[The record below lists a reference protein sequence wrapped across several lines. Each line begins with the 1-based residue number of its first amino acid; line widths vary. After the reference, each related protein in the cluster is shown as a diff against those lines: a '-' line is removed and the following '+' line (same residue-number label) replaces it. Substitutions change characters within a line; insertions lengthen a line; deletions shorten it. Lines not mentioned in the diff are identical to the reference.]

1 MLDLIIK
8 NGSCYINKDL
18 KDQDIGIKDGK
29 ITKIG
34 KIDTESKETIDAKGL
49 IVLPGCIDTQ
59 THFREPGST
68 DTEDLHSG
76 SRAAVAGGITAVFE
90 MPNTNPP
97 TSTKKEFQ
105 KKLDLAKERMYC
117 NYAFYFGATADNADD
132 LADLK
137 NLEGCCGIKLFAG
150 SSTGNLL
157 VAEEK
162 DIEIVFQNSSK
173 VVAVHSEDEEILN
186 KNKKLIKD
194 GDVHTHPVWR
204 SEESAISSTRR
215 IVRIAEKYKKKAHIL
230 HVTTKQEIDFL
241 SQHKGNI
248 TFEIT
253 PQHLT
258 IYAPDCYDKLGTYA
272 QMNPPIREKS
282 HYDRLWY
289 GVKNNFN
296 DTIGSDHAPHL
307 KVNKEKEYPN
317 SPSGMPGVQTLMP
330 VMLNHVN
337 DGKLSLN
344 QLVNLVCENPVKIFG
359 IKNKGFI
366 KENFDADFTIIDL
379 SKKITIKN
387 ENIESKCGW
396 SPFNNMEFKGAPVY
410 TIVGGSIKMNNGK
423 IIGKAQGKPLNFLS

>member
-8 NGSCYINKDL
+8 NGQCYINGQLENKD
-18 KDQDIGIKDGK
+18 IAVKDGK
-29 ITKIG
+29 ILKIG
-34 KIDTESKETIDAKGL
+34 DISEDAKESYDAKNQT
-49 IVLPGCIDTQ
+49 VLPGCIDTQ

-68 DTEDLHSG
+68 DTEDLNSG

-97 TSTKKEFQ
+97 TSNIKEFQ
-105 KKLDLAKERMYC
+105 RKLDLAKNRMYC
-117 NYAFYFGATADNADD
+117 NYAFYFGATADNVTQ
-132 LADLK
+132 LAELK
-137 NLEGCCGIKLFAG
+137 DLEGCCGIKLFAG

-157 VAEEK
+157 VDNEK
-162 DIEIVFQNSSK
+162 DIDKVFQNSSK
-173 VVAVHSEDEEILN
+173 VVAVHSEDEEIL
-186 KNKKLIKD
+186 KINKKLIKN

-204 SEESAISSTRR
+204 SEECAMSSTRR
-215 IVRIAEKYKKKAHIL
+215 IVRIAERYNKKAHVL
-230 HVTTKQEIDFL
+230 HISTKQEIDFL

-272 QMNPPIREKS
+272 QMNPPIRDKS
-282 HYDRLWY
+282 HYDRFWY
-289 GVKNNFN
+289 AVKNNLN

-307 KVNKEKEYPN
+307 KINKEKEYPN

-337 DGKLSLN
+337 DGKLSLT
-344 QLVNLVCENPVKIFG
+344 QLINLVCENPVKIFG

-366 KENFDADFTIIDL
+366 KEGYDADFTVVDMNKIIQ
-379 SKKITIKN
+379 IKN

-396 SPFNNMEFKGAPVY
+396 SPFNGFEFKGTPMA
-410 TIVGGSIKMNNGK
+410 TIISGKIKMKDGQ
-423 IIGKAQGKPLNFLS
+423 IQGDPEGTPLIFS

>member
-8 NGSCYINKDL
+8 NGQCYIDGEL
-18 KDQDIGIKDGK
+18 KDADVSIKDGK
-29 ITKIG
+29 IHKIG
-34 KIDTESKETIDAKGL
+34 EVSEEAKEIINAEGQT
-49 IVLPGCIDTQ
+49 VLPGCIDTQ

-76 SRAAVAGGITAVFE
+76 SRAAIAGGITSVFE

-97 TSTKKEFQ
+97 TSTKAEFQ
-105 KKLDLAKERMYC
+105 RKLDLAKNRMYC
-117 NYAFYFGATADNADD
+117 NYAFYFGATPNNAIE

-157 VAEEK
+157 VADEK
-162 DIEIVFQNSSK
+162 DIEKVFKNSSK

-186 KNKKLIKD
+186 INKKLIKN
-194 GDVHTHPVWR
+194 GNVHSHPIWR
-204 SEESAISSTRR
+204 SEECAISSTRR
-215 IVRIAEKYKKKAHIL
+215 IVRIAERYKKKAHVL
-230 HVTTKQEIDFL
+230 HITTKQEIDFL

-272 QMNPPIREKS
+272 QMNPPIRDKS

-289 GVKNNFN
+289 GVKNNLN

-307 KVNKEKEYPN
+307 KENKDKEYPN
-317 SPSGMPGVQTLMP
+317 SPSGMPGVQTLMS

-344 QLVNLVCENPVKIFG
+344 QLMSLVCENPVKIFG

-366 KENFDADFTIIDL
+366 KKRYDADFTIVDMD
-379 SKKITIKN
+379 KITEIKN
-387 ENIESKCGW
+387 EDIESKCGW
-396 SPFNNMEFKGAPVY
+396 SPFHGFKFKGTPVF
-410 TIVGGSIKMNNGK
+410 TVINGKIKMKNGK
-423 IIGKAQGKPLNFLS
+423 IIGEPDGNPLEFI

>member
-8 NGSCYINKDL
+8 NGSCYIDKDL
-18 KDQDIGIKDGK
+18 KDLDIAIKDGK
-29 ITKIG
+29 IIEIG
-34 KIDTESKETIDAKGL
+34 KIDSEAIEIFDAKGL

-76 SRAAVAGGITAVFE
+76 SRAAVVGGITSVFE

-97 TSTKKEFQ
+97 TSNKVEFQ
-105 KKLDLAKERMYC
+105 KKLDLAKNRMYC
-117 NYAFYFGATADNADD
+117 NYAFYFGATPHNAAE

-157 VAEEK
+157 VQHEE
-162 DIEIVFQNSSK
+162 DIEKVFKSSSK
-173 VVAVHSEDEEILN
+173 VVSVHSEDEEILN
-186 KNKKLIKD
+186 MNKKLINE
-194 GDVHTHPVWR
+194 GDVHSHPIWR
-204 SEESAISSTRR
+204 SEECAISSTRR
-215 IVRIAEKYKKKAHIL
+215 IVRIAEHYKKKAHIL

-258 IYAPDCYDKLGTYA
+258 MYAPDCYDKLGTYA
-272 QMNPPIREKS
+272 QMNPPLRDKS

-289 GVKNNFN
+289 GVKNNLN

-307 KVNKEKEYPN
+307 KKNKEKIYPN

-337 DGKLSLN
+337 DGKLSLE
-344 QLVNLVCENPVKIFG
+344 QLMNSICENPVKIFG

-366 KENFDADFTIIDL
+366 REGFDADFTVVDMN
-379 SKKITIKN
+379 KKITIKDK
-387 ENIESKCGW
+387 NIESKCGW
-396 SPFNNMEFKGAPVY
+396 SPFNESEFKGTPVL
-410 TIVGGSIKMNNGK
+410 TIIAGQIKMREGK
-423 IIGKAQGKPLNFLS
+423 ILGEPEGKPLIF

>member
-8 NGSCYINKDL
+8 NGSCYIDKDL
-18 KDQDIGIKDGK
+18 KDQDIAIKDGK
-29 ITKIG
+29 IIKIG
-34 KIDTESKETIDAKGL
+34 KIEIESKEIFDAKGL

-76 SRAAVAGGITAVFE
+76 SRAAIIGGITSVFE
-90 MPNTNPP
+90 MPNTNPS
-97 TSTKKEFQ
+97 TSNKIEFQ
-105 KKLDLAKERMYC
+105 KKLDLAKNRMFC
-117 NYAFYFGATADNADD
+117 NYAFYFGATPDNAIE
-132 LADLK
+132 LADL
-137 NLEGCCGIKLFAG
+137 NGLEGCCGIKLFAG

-157 VAEEK
+157 VQHEA
-162 DIEIVFQNSSK
+162 DIEKVFKSSSK
-173 VVAVHSEDEEILN
+173 IVSVHSEDEEILN
-186 KNKKLIKD
+186 MRKKLIKE
-194 GDVHTHPVWR
+194 GDVHTHPLWR
-204 SEESAISSTRR
+204 SDECAISSTRR
-215 IVRIAEKYKKKAHIL
+215 IVRIAERYKKKTHIL

-258 IYAPDCYDKLGTYA
+258 MYAPDCYDKLGTYA
-272 QMNPPIREKS
+272 QMNPPIRDKS

-289 GVKNNFN
+289 AVKNNLN

-307 KVNKEKEYPN
+307 KENKEKSYPN
-317 SPSGMPGVQTLMP
+317 SPSGMPGVQTLLP

-337 DGKLSLN
+337 DKKLSLE
-344 QLVNLVCENPVKIFG
+344 QLMNSICENPVKIFG

-366 KENFDADFTIIDL
+366 KEGFDADFTIVDIN
-379 SKKITIKN
+379 KKILIKN

-396 SPFNNMEFKGAPVY
+396 SPFDGVEFKGTPVS
-410 TIVGGSIKMNNGK
+410 TIIAGKIKMKDGK
-423 IIGKAQGKPLNFLS
+423 ILGNPKGKPLSFDK

>member
-8 NGSCYINKDL
+8 NGQCYINGKLEDKD
-18 KDQDIGIKDGK
+18 IAVKDGK
-29 ITKIG
+29 ISKIG
-34 KIDTESKETIDAKGL
+34 EISEEAKEVYDAKNQ

-76 SRAAVAGGITAVFE
+76 SRAAVAGGITSVFE

-97 TSTKKEFQ
+97 TSNIKEFQ
-105 KKLDLAKERMYC
+105 RKLDLAKNRMYC
-117 NYAFYFGATADNADD
+117 NYAFYFGATADNVNQLAELKD
-132 LADLK
+132 LQ
-137 NLEGCCGIKLFAG
+137 GCCGIKLFAG

-162 DIEIVFQNSSK
+162 DIDKVFQHSSK
-173 VVAVHSEDEEILN
+173 VVAVHSEDEETLN

-194 GDVHTHPVWR
+194 GDVRSHPIWR
-204 SEESAISSTRR
+204 SEECAMSSTRR
-215 IVRIAEKYKKKAHIL
+215 IVRIAEKHNKKAHVL
-230 HVTTKQEIDFL
+230 HITTKQEIDFL

-272 QMNPPIREKS
+272 QMNSPIRDKS

-289 GVKNNFN
+289 AVKNNLN

-307 KVNKEKEYPN
+307 KVNKDKKYPN
-317 SPSGMPGVQTLMP
+317 SPSGMPGVQTLVP
-330 VMLNHVN
+330 IMLNHVN
-337 DGKLSLN
+337 DGKLSLT
-344 QLVNLVCENPVKIFG
+344 QLINLVCENPIKIFG

-366 KENFDADFTIIDL
+366 KEGNDADFTIVDMN
-379 SKKITIKN
+379 KKTVIKN

-396 SPFNNMEFKGAPVY
+396 SPFNGVELKGTPVATIIAGQTKMKDGQILGDPEGTPLEF
-410 TIVGGSIKMNNGK
+410 N
-423 IIGKAQGKPLNFLS
+423 

>member
-8 NGSCYINKDL
+8 NGKCFIEGRL
-18 KDQDIGIKDGK
+18 KEVDVAVKDGK
-29 ITKIG
+29 ICKIG
-34 KIDTESKETIDAKGL
+34 RISEEAKETLNAEGQT
-49 IVLPGCIDTQ
+49 VFPGCIDTQ

-76 SRAAVAGGITAVFE
+76 SRAAIAGGITSVFE

-97 TSTKKEFQ
+97 TSNINEFQ
-105 KKLDLAKERMYC
+105 RKLDLAKDRMYC
-117 NYAFYFGATADNADD
+117 NYAFYFGATADNSND
-132 LADLK
+132 LASLK

-157 VAEEK
+157 VAKEE
-162 DIEIVFQNSSK
+162 DIDKVFQNSSK

-186 KNKKLIKD
+186 INKKLIKK
-194 GDVHTHPVWR
+194 GDVHSHPVLR
-204 SEESAISSTRR
+204 SVECAISSTRR
-215 IVRIAEKYKKKAHIL
+215 IVKIAERYNKKAHIL
-230 HVTTKQEIDFL
+230 HITTKEEIDFL

-258 IYAPDCYDKLGTYA
+258 LYAPDCYNKLGTYA
-272 QMNPPIREKS
+272 QMNPPIRDKS

-289 GVKNNFN
+289 AVRNDYN

-307 KVNKEKEYPN
+307 KINKDKEYPN

-337 DGKLSLN
+337 EGKLTLN
-344 QLVNLVCENPVKIFG
+344 QLINLVCENPIKIFG

-366 KENFDADFTIIDL
+366 KEGYDADFTIVDMN
-379 SKKITIKN
+379 KIIEIKN
-387 ENIESKCGW
+387 EDIESKCKW
-396 SPFNNMEFKGAPVY
+396 SPFNGDKFKGTPVA
-410 TIVGGSIKMNNGK
+410 TVINGDIKMKDGE
-423 IIGKAQGKPLNFLS
+423 IIGDPSGKPLIFS

>member
-8 NGSCYINKDL
+8 NGQCYINGRLEDKD
-18 KDQDIGIKDGK
+18 IAVKDGK
-29 ITKIG
+29 ILNIG
-34 KIDTESKETIDAKGL
+34 EISDEAKEIYDAKNQ

-76 SRAAVAGGITAVFE
+76 SKAAVAGGITAVFE

-97 TSTKKEFQ
+97 TSNIKEFQ
-105 KKLDLAKERMYC
+105 RKLDLAKNRMYC
-117 NYAFYFGATADNADD
+117 NYAFYFGATADNVNQ
-132 LADLK
+132 LAELK
-137 NLEGCCGIKLFAG
+137 DLEGCCGIKLFAG

-157 VAEEK
+157 VADEK
-162 DIEIVFQNSSK
+162 DIDKVFQNCSK

-186 KNKKLIKD
+186 KNKKLIKN
-194 GDVHTHPVWR
+194 GDVHSHPIWR
-204 SEESAISSTRR
+204 SEECAMSSTRR
-215 IVRIAEKYKKKAHIL
+215 IVRIAEKYNKKAHVL
-230 HVTTKQEIDFL
+230 HITTKQEIDFL

-272 QMNPPIREKS
+272 QMNPPIRDKS
-282 HYDRLWY
+282 HYNRLWY
-289 GVKNNFN
+289 GVKNNLN

-307 KVNKEKEYPN
+307 IENKEKEYPN

-337 DGKLSLN
+337 NGKLTLS
-344 QLVNLVCENPVKIFG
+344 QLVKLVCENPIKIFG
-359 IKNKGFI
+359 IVNKGFI
-366 KENFDADFTIIDL
+366 KEQYDADFTIIDMN
-379 SKKITIKN
+379 KIIEIKN
-387 ENIESKCGW
+387 ENIESKCKW
-396 SPFNNMEFKGAPVY
+396 SPFNGFKFKGTPVS
-410 TIVGGSIKMNNGK
+410 TIIGGKIKMKNGM
-423 IIGKAQGKPLNFLS
+423 ILGDPEGQPLNFNN

>member
-8 NGSCYINKDL
+8 NGKCYINGEL
-18 KDQDIGIKDGK
+18 KDVDVAVKDGK
-29 ITKIG
+29 IHKIG
-34 KIDTESKETIDAKGL
+34 QISEEAKETLNAESQT
-49 IVLPGCIDTQ
+49 VLPGCIDTQ
-59 THFREPGST
+59 VHFREPGST

-76 SRAAVAGGITAVFE
+76 SRAAIAGGITSVFE

-97 TSTKKEFQ
+97 TSTKVEFQ
-105 KKLDLAKERMYC
+105 KKLDLAKNRMYC
-117 NYAFYFGATADNADD
+117 NYAFYFGATADNANE
-132 LADLK
+132 LADLE

-157 VAEEK
+157 VAE
-162 DIEIVFQNSSK
+162 
-173 VVAVHSEDEEILN
+173 DEAILN
-186 KNKKLIKD
+186 INKKLIKK
-194 GDVHTHPVWR
+194 GDVNSHPVWR
-204 SEESAISSTRR
+204 SVECAISSTRR
-215 IVRIAEKYKKKAHIL
+215 IVRIAERYKKKAHIL
-230 HVTTKQEIDFL
+230 HITTKEEIDFL

-272 QMNPPIREKS
+272 QMNPPLRDKS

-289 GVKNNFN
+289 AVKNNFN

-307 KVNKEKEYPN
+307 KINKEKEYPN

-337 DGKLSLN
+337 DGKLPLN
-344 QLVNLVCENPVKIFG
+344 QLMKLVCENPIKIFG

-366 KENFDADFTIIDL
+366 KEGFDADFTIVDMNKTIE
-379 SKKITIKN
+379 IKN
-387 ENIESKCGW
+387 EKIESKCGW
-396 SPFNNMEFKGAPVY
+396 SPFNGFKFKGTPTS
-410 TIVGGSIKMNNGK
+410 TIIAGKIKMQDGK
-423 IIGKAQGKPLNFLS
+423 ILGDPSGTPLEFN

>member
-8 NGSCYINKDL
+8 NGSCYIDKDL
-18 KDQDIGIKDGK
+18 KNQNIAIKDGK
-29 ITKIG
+29 IIKIG
-34 KIDTESKETIDAKGL
+34 KIDEEASNIFDAKGL

-76 SRAAVAGGITAVFE
+76 SKAAIVGGITSVFE

-105 KKLDLAKERMYC
+105 RKLDLAKNRMYC
-117 NYAFYFGATADNADD
+117 NYAFYFGATANNANE

-157 VAEEK
+157 VADEK
-162 DIEIVFQNSSK
+162 DIETVFQNSSK

-186 KNKKLIKD
+186 INKKLIKN
-194 GDVHTHPVWR
+194 GDVNSHPIWR
-204 SEESAISSTRR
+204 SEECAISSTRR
-215 IVRIAEKYKKKAHIL
+215 IVRIAERYNKKAHVL
-230 HVTTKQEIDFL
+230 HITTKQEIDFL

-258 IYAPDCYDKLGTYA
+258 IYAPDCYEKLGTYA
-272 QMNPPIREKS
+272 QMNPPIRDKS

-289 GVKNNFN
+289 AVKNNIN
-296 DTIGSDHAPHL
+296 ETIGSDHAPHL
-307 KVNKEKEYPN
+307 KKNKDKNYPN

-337 DGKLSLN
+337 NGKLSLE
-344 QLVNLVCENPVKIFG
+344 QLMNSVCENPVKIFG

-366 KENFDADFTIIDL
+366 KKGFDADFTIIDL
-379 SKKITIKN
+379 NKVIEIKN
-387 ENIESKCGW
+387 EKIESKCGW
-396 SPFNNMEFKGAPVY
+396 SPFDGYKFKGTPVAS
-410 TIVGGSIKMNNGK
+410 IINGEIKMKDGE
-423 IIGKAQGKPLNFLS
+423 IISSPTGKPLKFSN